1 MTERQV
7 RRCILDLIAPI
18 EILNIQMGADFAE
31 VIVIERQGSIQAYRV
46 YDLGSCMFSPMIC
59 GLPIHELKL
68 I

>member
-7 RRCILDLIAPI
+7 RRCILEQTPTV
-18 EILNIQMGADFAE
+18 EILNIQIGADFAE
-31 VIVIERQGSIQAYRV
+31 VTGIGRRGNIQAYRV
-46 YDLGSCMFSPMIC
+46 YDLNLRMFTPMIC